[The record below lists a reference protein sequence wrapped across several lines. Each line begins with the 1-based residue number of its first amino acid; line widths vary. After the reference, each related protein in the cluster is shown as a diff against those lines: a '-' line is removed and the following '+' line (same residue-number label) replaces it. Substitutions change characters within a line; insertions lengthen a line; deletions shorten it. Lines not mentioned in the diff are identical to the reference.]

1 MRDRSPPSTM
11 PYMSHW
17 ATRFA
22 GFGRQIRNTLR
33 WPRPLNESNRLRA
46 SIRQAEIEGLQF
58 AFYAR
63 LIAIVVVT
71 AWLFSIVPWP
81 RDLYYGTYAIVFFI
95 LGYIP
100 YRLRHHR
107 HGEKIKL
114 AFIVLD
120 VALVTA
126 AILLPPPLAVVTDW
140 PVQTR
145 LRGQEFLYVL
155 LLLAEAAL
163 TYSPRRVVWTGLS
176 ILVIWSIGVFA
187 IYSLPD
193 TLRFGDITAEESLT
207 SASVLDLIFRPT
219 FVGLTAWYTQLVAT
233 ALFTLLITLTV
244 WRSRRTL
251 VQQVEAEVVRAD
263 LARYV
268 SPDVASAL
276 TRRGDTDFGD
286 PATRSVAV
294 MFADIVG
301 FTKLTET
308 FSPERTFA
316 LLRSFQERSCA
327 IVFKHGG
334 TLDKYLGD
342 GFMAT
347 FGSIDERPDAS
358 ARALACALDLQ
369 QEIERWGRKRSGRGA
384 DPLMSRSGSTAV
396 RSPWAISAV
405 RSGSSSPSWVTSS
418 TWRAG
423 SRRSR
428 ARLADRSSP
437 QMIAF
442 GQRGTPNGSEGFNH
456 PVRSNSGAGS
466 KASSC
471 TSRREPDL
479 CTVRPGGRLPSRGGP
494 KGTLSSE
501 PLHRRNDCDGFR
513 TSLVWPRSRKDG
525 LVRAIL
531 VTSQE
536 ATMTRS
542 SKRQARRWV
551 IQELTRSMEQR
562 SQPLPPSKPIED

>member
-1 MRDRSPPSTM
+1 M
-11 PYMSHW
+11 
-17 ATRFA
+17 
-22 GFGRQIRNTLR
+22 
-33 WPRPLNESNRLRA
+33 
-46 SIRQAEIEGLQF
+46 
-58 AFYAR
+58 
-63 LIAIVVVT
+63 
-71 AWLFSIVPWP
+71 
-81 RDLYYGTYAIVFFI
+81 
-95 LGYIP
+95 
-100 YRLRHHR
+100 
-107 HGEKIKL
+107 
-114 AFIVLD
+114 
-120 VALVTA
+120 
-126 AILLPPPLAVVTDW
+126 VTDW

-347 FGSIDERPDAS
+347 FGSIDERPTLGP
-358 ARALACALDLQ
+358 RACLRPDLQ
-369 QEIERWGRKRSGRGA
+369 QIERWGRRDRAGA
-384 DPLMSRSGSTAV
+384 RIPCMSRSGSTAV
-396 RSPWAISAV
+396 RSPWQ
-405 RSGSSSPSWVTSS
+405 SGRKERLDSPSWVTSS
-418 TWRAG
+418 TWRAARG
-423 SRRSR
+423 DHARGWRIDRRLR
-428 ARLADRSSP
+428 
-437 QMIAF
+437 
-442 GQRGTPNGSEGFNH
+442 
-456 PVRSNSGAGS
+456 
-466 KASSC
+466 
-471 TSRREPDL
+471 
-479 CTVRPGGRLPSRGGP
+479 
-494 KGTLSSE
+494 
-501 PLHRRNDCDGFR
+501 
-513 TSLVWPRSRKDG
+513 
-525 LVRAIL
+525 
-531 VTSQE
+531 
-536 ATMTRS
+536 
-542 SKRQARRWV
+542 
-551 IQELTRSMEQR
+551 
-562 SQPLPPSKPIED
+562 